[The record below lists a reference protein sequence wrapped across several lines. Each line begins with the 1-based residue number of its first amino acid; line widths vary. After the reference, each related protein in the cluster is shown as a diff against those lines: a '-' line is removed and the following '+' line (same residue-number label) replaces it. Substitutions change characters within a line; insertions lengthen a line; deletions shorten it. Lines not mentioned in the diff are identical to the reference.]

1 MSMKWMRIGARGA
14 LLALLGVGVSACSTK
29 GPARNAPQAKGPEL
43 KTTAVVKAAETTGV
57 TDLDGKAVDPLAA
70 AKDRRGTVLLF
81 ITNDCPISNGY
92 APEIHRLCEAYM
104 KRGVAFYLVYS
115 DSSVGAAEAKKH
127 YAEYGYNCIALLDPR
142 HELARRAGATITPEA
157 AVFVGGGERVYLGR
171 INDLYVDFGKA
182 RFQPTTN
189 DLRDVLEQVASGLPV
204 TPRTTTAIGCNI
216 PL

>member
-1 MSMKWMRIGARGA
+1 MSKRMKSMWIEWCMV
-14 LLALLGVGVSACSTK
+14 LLGLMVGTSGCAGKPAASKSA
-29 GPARNAPQAKGPEL
+29 
-43 KTTAVVKAAETTGV
+43 AVVKAVDVSAV
-57 TDLDGKAVDPLAA
+57 TDLDGRAVDPLAVV
-70 AKDRRGTVLLF
+70 KDRRGTVLLF

-104 KRGVAFYLVYS
+104 KQGIAFYLVYS
-115 DSSVGAAEAKKH
+115 DPSVGAAQAKKH
-127 YAEYGYNCIALLDPR
+127 YADYGYNCMALLDPK

-157 AVFVGGGERVYLGR
+157 AVFEPGGERVYLGR

-182 RFQPTTN
+182 KFKATTN
-189 DLRDVLEQVASGLPV
+189 DLRDVLELVAAGLPV